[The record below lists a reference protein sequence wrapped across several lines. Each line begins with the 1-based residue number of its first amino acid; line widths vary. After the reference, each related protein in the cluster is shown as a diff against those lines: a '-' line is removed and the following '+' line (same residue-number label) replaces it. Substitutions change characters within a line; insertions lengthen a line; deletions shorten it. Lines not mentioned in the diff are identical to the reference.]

1 MSDNRFILVTAVS
14 HLLIISGLAA
24 YFVYQMELNQPMQL
38 AAPEILRVE
47 RGDSLTAIGRRL
59 VNEGWIKRS
68 FFFILTGRI
77 RGVAGSLKSGE
88 YELRPGMTPRECL
101 ALLVSGKVIQYPLTI
116 PEGWTFKQIMEAVQS
131 HPKLKHTLPDV
142 EAATVMAAL
151 GKPGLHPEGW
161 FFPETYLFPAD
172 TTDVEFLSRSLTMM
186 EQVLVEEW
194 QRRYPD
200 LPYKAPYEALIMAS
214 IIEKETAVPEERAKI
229 SGVLVRRLQR
239 GIKLQTDPTV
249 IYAVGEKYDGDITTR
264 HLEIDSP
271 YNTYRHHGLPPTPI
285 AVPGRDSIRAALQPA
300 AGNALYF
307 VAMRDGRHYFSET
320 LEEHNAAVSKY
331 QLRKP

>member
-1 MSDNRFILVTAVS
+1 MSDNRFILVTAAS

-24 YFVYQMELNQPMQL
+24 YFVFQMEMNQPMQL

-59 VNEGWIKRS
+59 VNEGWVKRS

-131 HPKLKHTLPDV
+131 HPKLKHMLPDV

-320 LEEHNAAVSKY
+320 LEEHNEAVSKY